1 MELHSAPDLPWTIFE
16 CWFALA
22 QQSEPSNPE
31 AMTLATVDADGVPQ
45 VRIVLMKD
53 IGQDGVVF
61 FTNSQSTKGQ
71 NIAHNPNVALLFYW
85 RSLDRQVCINGVASP
100 IDPAESD
107 RYFASRSRISQIGA
121 WASQQSKPMQ
131 DFSVLQAAVAEAE
144 VCYFSADVPRPS
156 HWFGY
161 RVVPNRIEFW
171 IQEIGRLHQR
181 IAYRREDTSQDS
193 WVKQWIFP

>member
-1 MELHSAPDLPWTIFE
+1 MNTFGNSFVHQNAETFIVQNSFSKVFGCVSLIFFNDSIMENFMELHSAPDLPWTIFE

-71 NIAHNPNVALLFYW
+71 NIAHNPNVALLF
-85 RSLDRQVCINGVASP
+85 
-100 IDPAESD
+100 
-107 RYFASRSRISQIGA
+107 
-121 WASQQSKPMQ
+121 
-131 DFSVLQAAVAEAE
+131 
-144 VCYFSADVPRPS
+144 
-156 HWFGY
+156 
-161 RVVPNRIEFW
+161 
-171 IQEIGRLHQR
+171 
-181 IAYRREDTSQDS
+181 
-193 WVKQWIFP
+193 